1 MAHFRRSGKVF
12 YLRVHNRGGY
22 GPDDDKLDEEAIGGI
37 DSEPDHRFGIAL
49 RDDGD
54 LPANR
59 AMFDLLCNGL
69 LHDVETTVEYDV
81 DRSEKRED
89 GTDRRNGSAF
99 RVELRPTD

>member
-12 YLRVHNRGGY
+12 YLRVHSRSGY

-37 DSEPDHRFGIAL
+37 DSEPDHRFGIPL

-59 AMFDLLCNGL
+59 AMVGLVRDGL
-69 LHDVETTVEYDV
+69 LHDVETTVEYII
-81 DRSEKRED
+81 DRSEQRED
-89 GTDRRNGSAF
+89 GSDRRNGSAF
-99 RVELRPTD
+99 RVELRRTD